1 MKERIGDF
9 RKEIPTVGISF
20 ETVVVKGSMI
30 FDSLK
35 NKAFVTWRNNDIRKL
50 VKQKTSKRIHLHN
63 SHGGNCEVH

>member
-50 VKQKTSKRIHLHN
+50 VKQENFKTDPTSQFPLW
-63 SHGGNCEVH
+63 EL